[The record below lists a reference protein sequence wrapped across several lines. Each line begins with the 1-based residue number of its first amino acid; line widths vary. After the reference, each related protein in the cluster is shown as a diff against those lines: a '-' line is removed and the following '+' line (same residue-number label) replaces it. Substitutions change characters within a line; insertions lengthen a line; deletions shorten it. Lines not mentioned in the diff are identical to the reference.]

1 MAFVVDGAEWDF
13 NGWTTEE
20 VVGAIEALIARV
32 WTARDRDEVVWI
44 GDDLQT
50 RPVLSDRDLWS
61 LLSPDAPIMLPS
73 ELGQELAAWLGSA
86 PRYLDE
92 EPWPDWV
99 LETLIQV
106 NVLPAQLNSDQA
118 WAHHHVRMGR
128 SVACLGIKRSGP
140 HTTVSRLGSATVHW
154 VANEATNRAF
164 WRAAINDE
172 GSSAE
177 TLERLAP
184 HAFPALYFHTGVWQE
199 LRNFAGGY
207 LAARAELQRYL
218 AALDDHGA
226 WAFTF
231 PPPALALG
239 EAAGPDGDA
248 LPTNQ
253 VIERRFRGLN
263 LNMAPENPDVR
274 ADSKCRRAREIT
286 VGDKILYCEWH
297 GKLEPHRNRIHV
309 HPPVPESNEKI
320 VIAKFHEH
328 LPLPA

>member
-128 SVACLGIKRSGP
+128 SVACLGIK
-140 HTTVSRLGSATVHW
+140 
-154 VANEATNRAF
+154 
-164 WRAAINDE
+164 
-172 GSSAE
+172 
-177 TLERLAP
+177 
-184 HAFPALYFHTGVWQE
+184 
-199 LRNFAGGY
+199 
-207 LAARAELQRYL
+207 
-218 AALDDHGA
+218 
-226 WAFTF
+226 
-231 PPPALALG
+231 
-239 EAAGPDGDA
+239 
-248 LPTNQ
+248 
-253 VIERRFRGLN
+253 
-263 LNMAPENPDVR
+263 
-274 ADSKCRRAREIT
+274 
-286 VGDKILYCEWH
+286 
-297 GKLEPHRNRIHV
+297 
-309 HPPVPESNEKI
+309 
-320 VIAKFHEH
+320 
-328 LPLPA
+328 